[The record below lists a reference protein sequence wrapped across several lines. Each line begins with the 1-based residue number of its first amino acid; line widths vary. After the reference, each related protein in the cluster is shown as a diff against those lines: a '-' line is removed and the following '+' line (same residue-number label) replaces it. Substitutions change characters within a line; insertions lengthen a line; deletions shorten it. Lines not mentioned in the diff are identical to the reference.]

1 MIVARRSLK
10 RAATGRKEE
19 GRARR
24 ARTKRND
31 VRVTS
36 DEDEPLHNNII
47 ITMAA

>member
-24 ARTKRND
+24 AEIRGMT
-31 VRVTS
+31 
-36 DEDEPLHNNII
+36 
-47 ITMAA
+47 